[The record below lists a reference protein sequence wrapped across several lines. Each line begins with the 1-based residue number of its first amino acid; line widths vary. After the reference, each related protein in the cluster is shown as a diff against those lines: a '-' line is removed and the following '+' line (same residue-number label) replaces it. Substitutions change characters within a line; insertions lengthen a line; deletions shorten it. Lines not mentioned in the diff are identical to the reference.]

1 MSCFLQQQSA
11 CERVI
16 KRDIARTFP
25 EHPRFQQ
32 ENGQGQ
38 QGLFNVI
45 KVIFVAVWP
54 AALYTSKGNEFVHEA
69 YLIR

>member
-1 MSCFLQQQSA
+1 MLFDGLFQQQSA

-25 EHPRFQQ
+25 EHPLFQQ
-32 ENGQGQ
+32 EDGHGQ

-45 KVIFVAVWP
+45 KV
-54 AALYTSKGNEFVHEA
+54 G
-69 YLIR
+69 

>member
-1 MSCFLQQQSA
+1 MVRAFQLQQQSA

-32 ENGQGQ
+32 EDGQGQ

-45 KVIFVAVWP
+45 KVHNYSTFEYCINKYCIHQQPPFS
-54 AALYTSKGNEFVHEA
+54 YQ
-69 YLIR
+69 